1 MAIRGV
7 SAALSDR
14 LGREATDELLELVE
28 SSRSEW
34 AEQVLSIATE
44 RFERRLTHE
53 ISALRVD
60 VTRELHQGLAAV
72 RQEIAAVRV
81 ELIRWSFAFWVGQI
95 AVMIGVL
102 AFMLRDIS
110 R

>member
-1 MAIRGV
+1 
-7 SAALSDR
+7 
-14 LGREATDELLELVE
+14 
-28 SSRSEW
+28 
-34 AEQVLSIATE
+34 
-44 RFERRLTHE
+44 
-53 ISALRVD
+53 VD
-60 VTRELHQGLAAV
+60 FTRELHQGLATV

-102 AFMLRDIS
+102 AFMLRDIG